1 MVANAIVLLSQFNEL
16 LASSIFS
23 LDVEIKREG
32 PAKESHLSPL
42 PTVPRN
48 RSERAPGEKTH
59 ASGKEY
65 LLPCTALAEQNRFP
79 QFCHT
84 TLHAILHFHVCA
96 VKGLN
101 DGDDVTQMWNGDWE
115 RGRFAVIAISLLDR
129 DKNWCML
136 VHNTVPAVL

>member
-1 MVANAIVLLSQFNEL
+1 MVANAIVLLSLFNEL
-16 LASSIFS
+16 LASSIILSS

-32 PAKESHLSPL
+32 PAKEPHLSPL

-48 RSERAPGEKTH
+48 RSERAPGEWKL
-59 ASGKEY
+59 AAGKGY

-84 TLHAILHFHVCA
+84 ALHAILHFHVCA

-101 DGDDVTQMWNGDWE
+101 GGDDVTQMWNGDWE
-115 RGRFAVIAISLLDR
+115 RGRCRSINCKAILLDGDR
-129 DKNWCML
+129 
-136 VHNTVPAVL
+136 TG